1 MAGRCARCVLS
12 ACISRSFLRSS
23 MLLAL
28 VIVTVPVIPLRV
40 AMRFAFSRTDAITGS
55 IRWGKM
61 GCRYACLSRYLRTR
75 EKDKKERQEKKKM
88 NIYIGER
95 RRGKLINAEGKN

>member
-1 MAGRCARCVLS
+1 
-12 ACISRSFLRSS
+12 

-55 IRWGKM
+55 IRSWGKM

-75 EKDKKERQEKKKM
+75 EKDKKERQEK
-88 NIYIGER
+88 R
-95 RRGKLINAEGKN
+95 RKR